1 MKPATQNPDQS
12 SSPNLRSA
20 YIYKG
25 CRLFSCRSLWWAGFT
40 VFLQGR
46 QCLQLFLLCG
56 EPDWAPSPSQ
66 RPTLIFPPFSKETYP
81 CWSAR
86 RSNSSAR
93 HRPPIFK
100 MQCLHCFCLFLSF
113 YFCQVPFCINLCHAL
128 SNLKLQCT
136 ISLWKHCPCL
146 LWLRDC
152 AHLFCS
158 LNALSLTSNLANTH
172 GSSISRSHCDTVF
185 SFLAQTGLLPNVST
199 VCLTRYTRSALKTG
213 TLVCPSYTSLYT
225 DIISHIRWTLGN
237 VYIYIDVC

>member
-1 MKPATQNPDQS
+1 MLYLHLQRLPALLLPLTVVS
-12 SSPNLRSA
+12 RLHSVSA
-20 YIYKG
+20 
-25 CRLFSCRSLWWAGFT
+25 
-40 VFLQGR
+40 R
-46 QCLQLFLLCG
+46 Q
-56 EPDWAPSPSQ
+56 AM
-66 RPTLIFPPFSKETYP
+66 PTALPIVQTGHPVPLNALHFPPFSKETYP
-81 CWSAR
+81 CCSAR
-86 RSNSSAR
+86 RSNSSAW
-93 HRPPIFK
+93 HKPHIFK
-100 MQCLHCFCLFLSF
+100 MQTFLKCFCLFLFF

-172 GSSISRSHCDTVF
+172 GPSISQSHCETVF

-225 DIISHIRWTLGN
+225 DIIPHIRWTLGN